1 MYLFNLK
8 VIEKCIYLTWR
19 WLKYGTI
26 LRPSNRTCSGYRA
39 KNTLCIIL
47 IANST
52 SHSCDHLR
60 GILFFISLS
69 HVHPQASAVVYMSD
83 TSNILSSRITL
94 KASIG
99 SSGNQSSSS
108 SIYRVRQKNASKSIT
123 GTEKFSSTNKCNKHN
138 IAKHFKQKGK
148 CIPHLGVIT
157 AYMFQKYISS
167 LAILNL
173 KLLRI
178 YTCILSI
185 FQITNLS
192 NNC

>member
-1 MYLFNLK
+1 
-8 VIEKCIYLTWR
+8 
-19 WLKYGTI
+19 
-26 LRPSNRTCSGYRA
+26 
-39 KNTLCIIL
+39 
-47 IANST
+47 
-52 SHSCDHLR
+52 
-60 GILFFISLS
+60 
-69 HVHPQASAVVYMSD
+69 MSD

-108 SIYRVRQKNASKSIT
+108 SIYRVRQKNASKCIT

-138 IAKHFKQKGK
+138 IAKNFKQRGK
-148 CIPHLGVIT
+148 CIPYLGVIT
-157 AYMFQKYISS
+157 ACMFQKYISS